1 LPARLRLS
9 PASCATRTGRCAP
22 LLPADAPRLASHPP
36 RTHAPPRTTDGR
48 ARRCEKPASRRRLF
62 AHALPSPMPPP
73 APLPV
78 DACLLSMQSRT
89 PTYHP
94 PVHARAQEIKE
105 LRGGEQA
112 WDHSGINH
120 AFKTVDAVPRKKA
133 PALERAKRF
142 GAQQPTHTRTRP
154 AAPAPAPAPSS
165 PPLDSA
171 RNTKVY
177 PGHIHPLSSE
187 SAHPAPLPALA
198 LSPSRL
204 VTRPHQ
210 WPQTS
215 PLLAAG
221 LKTWTAL
228 SPEEQGK
235 HGWNCTVCSSCPSA
249 RQFFGKAVAGAAG
262 ALWLCTPS
270 PKLRWIFF
278 AHTPN
283 PHKTPRKNLLCCH
296 STSPQSE
303 GKTAPRTSA
312 RRRCPLANT
321 PQTTAIVHIDIHNYF
336 LVHIK

>member
-1 LPARLRLS
+1 MVAMLRTSPARSRRAAASSCLAAGPRTPTWARAILPARLRLS

-78 DACLLSMQSRT
+78 DACLLSMQSRKL
-89 PTYHP
+89 TYHP
-94 PVHARAQEIKE
+94 PIHARAQEIKE

-120 AFKTVDAVPRKKA
+120 AFKTVDAVPRSKA

-187 SAHPAPLPALA
+187 SAHPSPLPALA
-198 LSPSRL
+198 LS
-204 VTRPHQ
+204 
-210 WPQTS
+210 
-215 PLLAAG
+215 LAARQTCTHG
-221 LKTWTAL
+221 LKRL
-228 SPEEQGK
+228 P
-235 HGWNCTVCSSCPSA
+235 CL
-249 RQFFGKAVAGAAG
+249 RQA
-262 ALWLCTPS
+262 
-270 PKLRWIFF
+270 
-278 AHTPN
+278 
-283 PHKTPRKNLLCCH
+283 
-296 STSPQSE
+296 
-303 GKTAPRTSA
+303 
-312 RRRCPLANT
+312 
-321 PQTTAIVHIDIHNYF
+321 
-336 LVHIK
+336 